1 MKKIW
6 KNHKIK
12 IIALAYLFISAALI
26 YFTVVFLMRRIIVK
40 SDEIQALILDREI
53 ENSRIG
59 AISRMEGDYIYSEEN
74 KKMLEVMLS
83 REEGVDFIKKMENI
97 AQETGNTI
105 SFSVDETGNKNAKP
119 QVVAK
124 KDAPK
129 EKTIKEALAYGNYIA
144 IKIDLKG
151 DYAGFISFLNKL
163 ENTRNYV
170 NIVSIGS
177 KVEKESEDGSGNKN
191 SSDIGVFTPTPAVSK
206 DEKQGEKK
214 EKNILHSVID
224 VVVYTKQ

>member
-6 KNHKIK
+6 KSHKIK
-12 IIALAYLFISAALI
+12 IIALAYLLISAALM
-26 YFTVVFLMRRIIVK
+26 YFTVVFMMRRIIIK

-59 AISRMEGDYIYSEEN
+59 AISRMEGDYTYSEEN

-97 AQETGNTI
+97 AQETGNSI
-105 SFSVDETGNKNAKP
+105 SFSVDEMGNKDAKP
-119 QVVAK
+119 KVVTK

-129 EKTIKEALAYGNYIA
+129 EKTIKEALAYANYIS
-144 IKIDLKG
+144 IQIDLKG
-151 DYAGFISFLNKL
+151 DYVGFISFLNKL

-191 SSDIGVFTPTPAVSK
+191 SSDIGVFTPTSAVSK